1 MSNHERGRKL
11 MAAALE
17 YLGEMDAAVARG
29 SWNITVRHAQ
39 EVVELVMKAVLGYL
53 CFDYPKVHDTA
64 DVFIAALAQ
73 RQMGLSD
80 QEAADVRAV
89 SSRLAG
95 KRAPAFYF
103 EYDEDADV
111 ARAAA
116 EDARRIHGLCTRLV
130 AIIEEQQRQ
139 SESPASDA
147 E

>member
-1 MSNHERGRKL
+1 MPRSPADRGTSPS
-11 MAAALE
+11 
-17 YLGEMDAAVARG
+17 V
-29 SWNITVRHAQ
+29 TPQ

-53 CFDYPKVHDTA
+53 CIDYPKVHDTA
-64 DVFIAALAQ
+64 DVFIAALGR

-80 QEAADVRAV
+80 DEAADVRAV
-89 SSRLAG
+89 SSRLAE

-116 EDARRIHGLCTRLV
+116 EDARRIHRRCTRLV
-130 AIIEEQQRQ
+130 NTIVERERQ
-139 SESPASDA
+139 DESHTSDA

>member
-1 MSNHERGRKL
+1 

-17 YLGEMDAAVARG
+17 YLGEMDAAIARG
-29 SWNITVRHAQ
+29 SWNIAVRHAQ

-53 CFDYPKVHDTA
+53 CIDYPKVHDTA
-64 DVFIAALAQ
+64 DVFIAALGR

-80 QEAADVRAV
+80 DEAADVRAV
-89 SSRLAG
+89 SSRLAE

-111 ARAAA
+111 ACAAA
-116 EDARRIHGLCTRLV
+116 EDARRIHRRCMRLV
-130 AIIEEQQRQ
+130 NTIAERERQ
-139 SESPASDA
+139 DESHTSDA

>member
-1 MSNHERGRKL
+1 

-17 YLGEMDAAVARG
+17 YLGEMDAAIARG
-29 SWNITVRHAQ
+29 SWNIAVRHAQ

-53 CFDYPKVHDTA
+53 CIDYPKVHDTA
-64 DVFIAALAQ
+64 DVFIAALGR

-80 QEAADVRAV
+80 DEAADVRAV
-89 SSRLAG
+89 SSRLAE

-116 EDARRIHGLCTRLV
+116 EDARRIHRRCTRLV
-130 AIIEEQQRQ
+130 NTIVERERQ
-139 SESPASDA
+139 DESHTSDA

>member
-17 YLGEMDAAVARG
+17 YLGEMDAAIARA

-39 EVVELVMKAVLGYL
+39 DVVELVMKAVLGYL
-53 CFDYPKVHDTA
+53 CIDYPKVHDTA
-64 DVFIAALAQ
+64 DVFIAGLAR
-73 RQMGLSD
+73 RQMGLND
-80 QEAADVRAV
+80 DEAADVRAV
-89 SSRLAG
+89 SSWLAG
-95 KRAPAFYF
+95 KRAPAFSF
-103 EYDEDADV
+103 EYDEEADV

-130 AIIEEQQRQ
+130 AAIEERQRQ
-139 SESPASDA
+139 SESGASDV

>member
-1 MSNHERGRKL
+1 

-17 YLGEMDAAVARG
+17 YLGEMDAAIARG
-29 SWNITVRHAQ
+29 SWNIAVRHAQ

-53 CFDYPKVHDTA
+53 CIDYPKVHDTA
-64 DVFIAALAQ
+64 DVFIAALGR

-80 QEAADVRAV
+80 DEAADVRAV
-89 SSRLAG
+89 SSRLAE

-116 EDARRIHGLCTRLV
+116 EDARRIHRRCMRLV
-130 AIIEEQQRQ
+130 NTIAERERQ
-139 SESPASDA
+139 DESHTSDA

>member
-17 YLGEMDAAVARG
+17 YLGEMDAAIARG
-29 SWNITVRHAQ
+29 SWNIAVRHAQ

-53 CFDYPKVHDTA
+53 CIDYPKVHDTA
-64 DVFIAALAQ
+64 DVFIAALGR

-80 QEAADVRAV
+80 DEAADVRAV
-89 SSRLAG
+89 SSRLAE

-103 EYDEDADV
+103 EYDEDAKV

-116 EDARRIHGLCTRLV
+116 EDARRIHRLCTRLV
-130 AIIEEQQRQ
+130 NTIAERERQ
-139 SESPASDA
+139 DESHTSDA

>member
-1 MSNHERGRKL
+1 

-17 YLGEMDAAVARG
+17 YLGEMDAAIARG
-29 SWNITVRHAQ
+29 SWNIAVRHAQ

-53 CFDYPKVHDTA
+53 CIDYPKVHDTA
-64 DVFIAALAQ
+64 DVFIAALGR

-80 QEAADVRAV
+80 DEAADVRAV
-89 SSRLAG
+89 SSRLAE

-103 EYDEDADV
+103 EYDEDAKV

-116 EDARRIHGLCTRLV
+116 EDARRIHRLCTRLI
-130 AIIEEQQRQ
+130 AAIEEQRRQ
-139 SESPASDA
+139 SESDASAD